1 MTTVGDYYG
10 TIDTAFAFGNDD
22 TNGVTEYAQFN
33 TLVTNKFFTPDN
45 DTDPEDLQFR
55 VSKDVKFFLGSN
67 DTSTNSEYSL
77 KLSDDSDNNVVTF
90 QSARQTMN
98 FSADYVAM
106 GGIAIN
112 ETAAATRLSSEK
124 LMQIHS
130 GVKFQML
137 GQSEFKNE
145 AKFDKN
151 VYIGQSLIFQQSNY
165 GGDSNDQV
173 RIAFQY
179 NQNRDTLDIVK
190 QKGNGAQAGKRLM
203 ARLGLGG
210 VMGNTAELDNV
221 PYYQSTPVSGSY
233 SADAPVY
240 EDVFDS
246 WIDAHASNI
255 NVSVFQ
261 NNVGYLTTINQTPIE
276 SKWRFKESP
285 DGEELYVEKFDG
297 TNWVLK
303 FKFED

>member
-1 MTTVGDYYG
+1 MRRSSTRT
-10 TIDTAFAFGNDD
+10 F
-22 TNGVTEYAQFN
+22 
-33 TLVTNKFFTPDN
+33 TLV
-45 DTDPEDLQFR
+45 
-55 VSKDVKFFLGSN
+55 
-67 DTSTNSEYSL
+67 SL
-77 KLSDDSDNNVVTF
+77 
-90 QSARQTMN
+90 
-98 FSADYVAM
+98 
-106 GGIAIN
+106 
-112 ETAAATRLSSEK
+112 LSS
-124 LMQIHS
+124 
-130 GVKFQML
+130 
-137 GQSEFKNE
+137 N
-145 AKFDKN
+145 N
-151 VYIGQSLIFQQSNY
+151 
-165 GGDSNDQV
+165 
-173 RIAFQY
+173 RIMAVIL
-179 NQNRDTLDIVK
+179 T
-190 QKGNGAQAGKRLM
+190 M

-261 NNVGYLTTINQTPIE
+261 NNVGYLTTINETPIE
-276 SKWRFKESP
+276 NKWRFKESA